1 MQRSHLLAFVCLAVF
16 VVPANADQTNKT
28 FKIGTKDSSRYEDAM
43 AVECPQPE
51 IPAELAAE
59 CFKSSCVARFRIKND
74 GKYSVILV
82 STSGSEQVDE
92 VALSTLRRWR
102 FKPAMLD
109 GKPVDSTR
117 KIRVEFEVN

>member
-1 MQRSHLLAFVCLAVF
+1 MRPYLFTLLSIVVF
-16 VVPANADQTNKT
+16 SSTTAAGHAGET
-28 FKIGTKDSSRYEDAM
+28 FKISTNSSSRYEDAQ
-43 AVECPQPE
+43 AVDCPRPE
-51 IPAELAAE
+51 IPSELAAE
-59 CFKSSCVARFRIKND
+59 CFKSCCVARFRIKND
-74 GKYSVILV
+74 GKYSVMLV

-109 GKPVDSTR
+109 GKPVESTR